1 MALDLNSYQQRVNE
15 HVWRVQEEM
24 DSLTKEVIAHKMRY
38 QMLAWR
44 AQEAVRWME
53 RTGQDQKC
61 RVYEPLKEALEQ
73 VTNA

>member
-1 MALDLNSYQQRVNE
+1 MLDTDDYQRRINE
-15 HVWRVQEEM
+15 HVWGVQEEI
-24 DSLTKEVIAHKMRY
+24 DTLTEEVIAHKMKY

-61 RVYEPLKEALEQ
+61 RVYEPLKEALND
-73 VTNA
+73 VRGV